1 MTGIERF
8 ANDEFDIEAIDDG
21 DSFRVIAVGLARGLG
36 HRNAVDMI
44 RNLPEDEKGY
54 ASVHT
59 LGGEQTVWCVT
70 EPGFYRVLGQRQISR
85 IKNAETRA
93 QVDRFQRWIFH
104 DVLPS
109 LRKHGQYELPGA
121 GEPLPATVTW
131 DHAAAIGRARYGL
144 GRSRDAWKKLLKS
157 GGLLRLDG
165 APRQK
170 YEDLFWPTET
180 RWEIHSHSIRYLVD
194 HALRTLRQLE
204 VASQHAQLLI
214 ELGQIGREVEGP
226 ADPTHPF

>member
-8 ANDEFDIEAIDDG
+8 HSDEFDIEAIQDG
-21 DSFRVIAVGLARGLG
+21 DTFRVMAPGLARGLG
-36 HRNAVDMI
+36 HADARDMI
-44 RNLPEDEKGY
+44 RSLPEDEKG
-54 ASVHT
+54 SGLVPT
-59 LGGEQTVWCVT
+59 PGGEQIVWFVT
-70 EPGFYRVLGQRQISR
+70 EPGFYRVLGQRQVGR
-85 IKNAETRA
+85 IRNADTRA
-93 QVDRFQRWIFH
+93 QVERFQRWIFH

-109 LRKHGQYELPGA
+109 LRKHGRYELTDGDGPI
-121 GEPLPATVTW
+121 PATVTW
-131 DHAAAIGRARYGL
+131 DHASAIGRARYGL
-144 GRSRDAWKKLLKS
+144 GMSCDAWRRLLKS
-157 GGLLRLDG
+157 GGILRVNG

-214 ELGQIGREVEGP
+214 ELGEIGREVEAAP
-226 ADPTHPF
+226 ELPPF

>member
-1 MTGIERF
+1 VTGIERF
-8 ANDEFDIEAIDDG
+8 HNAEFDIETIQDG
-21 DSFRVIAVGLARGLG
+21 DSFRVMAPGLARGLG
-36 HRNAVDMI
+36 HADARDMI
-44 RNLPEDEKGY
+44 RSLPEDEKG
-54 ASVHT
+54 SGLVPT
-59 LGGEQTVWCVT
+59 PGGEQVVWFVT
-70 EPGFYRVLGQRQISR
+70 EPGFYRVLGQRQTAR
-85 IKNAETRA
+85 IKNAGTRA
-93 QVDRFQRWIFH
+93 QVERFQRWIFH

-109 LRKHGQYELPGA
+109 LRKHGRYDLA
-121 GEPLPATVTW
+121 GSEESIPATVTW
-131 DHAAAIGRARYGL
+131 DHAAAIGRARFGL
-144 GRSRDAWKKLLKS
+144 GMSRNAWKQLLKS

-194 HALRTLRQLE
+194 HALRTKRQLE

-226 ADPTHPF
+226 AAENFPF